1 MMQAMDGS
9 SVREKYRQLGPFLD
23 ERTRRLWAAAEAGQM
38 GYGGVS
44 AVATATGLS
53 RTTLQAGQ
61 RELQQSPPVA
71 APSRRRKPGGGRKRL
86 ANADPE
92 LRQALEQL
100 VEPATRGDPMRALRW
115 TCKSTRRLARELTRQ
130 GHPVSARTVA
140 ALLGEMEYSLQAN
153 RKVRE
158 GRSHPDRDAQFGQ
171 INRQIAAFQKRSQ
184 PVISIDTKKKE
195 LVGEFKNGG
204 REYRPA
210 GQPEAVQVHD
220 FPDPKLGK
228 AIPYGVYDLSAN
240 QGWVSVGV
248 DHDTAE
254 FATESVQRWWRMMGQ
269 PRYPTAQEL
278 LILADGG
285 GSNSSRSR
293 LWKFCLQKLAD
304 ASGLTLTVC
313 HFPPATSKW
322 NKIEHRMFC
331 HITQNWRGKPL
342 VSHEV
347 VVQLIAATTT
357 EKGLRIQAEIDPT
370 RYPLQKKVS
379 AQELAEVQI
388 TRDGFHGEWNY
399 SIRPRPRPS

>member
-1 MMQAMDGS
+1 MA
-9 SVREKYRQLGPFLD
+9 D
-23 ERTRRLWAAAEAGQM
+23 ENLLRAL
-38 GYGGVS
+38 
-44 AVATATGLS
+44 
-53 RTTLQAGQ
+53 
-61 RELQQSPPVA
+61 PPVDALLHTSTGVDLRALVGA
-71 APSRRRKPGGGRKRL
+71 AKLTQL
-86 ANADPE
+86 ARAVIEE
-92 LRQALEQL
+92 LRADL
-100 VEPATRGDPMRALRW
+100 RGGLCTGDMPSLLTEAE
-115 TCKSTRRLARELTRQ
+115 RRLA
-130 GHPVSARTVA
+130 
-140 ALLGEMEYSLQAN
+140 QA
-153 RKVRE
+153 
-158 GRSHPDRDAQFGQ
+158 G
-171 INRQIAAFQKRSQ
+171 
-184 PVISIDTKKKE
+184 
-195 LVGEFKNGG
+195 
-204 REYRPA
+204 
-210 GQPEAVQVHD
+210 
-220 FPDPKLGK
+220 PDPKLGK